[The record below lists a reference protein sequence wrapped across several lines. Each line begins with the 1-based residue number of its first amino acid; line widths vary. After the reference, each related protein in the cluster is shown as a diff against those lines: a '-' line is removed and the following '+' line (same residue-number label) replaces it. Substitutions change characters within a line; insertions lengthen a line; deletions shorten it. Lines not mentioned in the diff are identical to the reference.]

1 MTEQVFNIEELDSKH
16 APLWWHLAGLTY
28 TASGYGKKIP
38 TATMVRL
45 PGSPRWR
52 RVYCCIFS
60 NAGTCYVTSKTGW
73 IVIR

>member
-1 MTEQVFNIEELDSKH
+1 MILQTLNIEDLEQKDE
-16 APLWWHLAGLTY
+16 PLWWHKQGLSY

-38 TATMVRL
+38 TAKMVKL
-45 PGSPRWR
+45 PGSKRWR

-60 NAGTCYVTSKTGW
+60 NAGTCYVDTPKGW